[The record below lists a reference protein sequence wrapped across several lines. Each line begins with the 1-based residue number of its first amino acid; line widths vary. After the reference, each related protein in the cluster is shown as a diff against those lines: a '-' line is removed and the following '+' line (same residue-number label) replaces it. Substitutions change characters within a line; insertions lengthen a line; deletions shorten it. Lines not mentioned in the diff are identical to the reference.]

1 MAVYFRVLR
10 FRKRYLLYGLVLLL
24 LALKIYDHTQFK
36 MEQKTVQAMAWSV
49 TNKVIVIDP
58 GHGGIDPGKVSAN
71 GVKEKDINLEISQR
85 LATILSQAG
94 SAVILTRETDT
105 QLSSAST
112 KGLAAK
118 HREDLSKRVKLA
130 NDNQAD
136 LYISIHCNSFPDS
149 RERGG
154 QVFYGPRQQESK
166 ILAESIQHEIV
177 RLLDN
182 TRRKAKGVDYYITR
196 NTNMPAVIVEAGF
209 ITNPK
214 EEQLLLDP
222 TYQSKMAW
230 SIYAGIIK
238 YYADKAESYG
248 DIPH

>member
-24 LALKIYDHTQFK
+24 LAVKIYDHTQFK
-36 MEQKTVQAMAWSV
+36 MEQQAAQAMAWSV

-71 GVKEKDINLEISQR
+71 GVQEKDINLQLSQR

-105 QLSSAST
+105 ELSSSST

-130 NDNQAD
+130 NDRQAD
-136 LYISIHCNSFPDS
+136 LYISIHCNSFPSD
-149 RERGG
+149 RERGA
-154 QVFYGPRQQESK
+154 QVFYGPGQQQSK
-166 ILAESIQHEIV
+166 MLAESIQHEMI
-177 RLLDN
+177 RLLGN
-182 TRRKAKGVDYYITR
+182 THRQAKGVDYYITR
-196 NTNMPAVIVEAGF
+196 NTNMPTVIVEAGF

-214 EEQLLLDP
+214 EEKLLQDP
-222 TYQSKMAW
+222 TYQSKVAW

-238 YYADKAESYG
+238 YYADQAENYG
-248 DIPH
+248 NMPQ